1 MPSHPPDLDRLL
13 RQARDGDREALGK
26 LLDRFRSYLRLLA
39 RQQLKQ
45 RLREKLDDSDIIQ
58 ETYLEAQRDFAQ
70 FRGTSES
77 ELAAWLR
84 QILAHNL
91 ANQIERYYGA
101 QRRDVRLERDLSVRL
116 ARSSA
121 ALERGLVAR
130 QLTPSQWAAQRDQAV
145 LLAISLERLPPTYRQ
160 VLELRHIESLT
171 FPQIAQQMNRTEDSV
186 KNLWARALTR
196 LRRELG
202 GDA

>member
-1 MPSHPPDLDRLL
+1 MPSRPAELELL
-13 RQARDGDREALGK
+13 LNRARVGDREALGK

-39 RQQLKQ
+39 RHQLKK
-45 RLREKLDDSDIIQ
+45 RLREKLDASDLIQ
-58 ETYLEAQRDFAQ
+58 ETFLEAQRDFGQ
-70 FRGTSES
+70 FRGSSEA

-101 QRRDVRLERDLSVRL
+101 KGRDVRLERELSVRL

-130 QLTPSQWAAQRDQAV
+130 QLTPSQWAARRDQAV
-145 LLAISLERLPPTYRQ
+145 LLASLLERLPPTYRQ
-160 VLELRHIESLT
+160 VLELRHIDSLT
-171 FPQIAQQMNRTEDSV
+171 FPQIAQQMTRSEDSV
-186 KNLWARALTR
+186 KNLAIAPRTR
-196 LRRELG
+196 R
-202 GDA
+202 

>member
-1 MPSHPPDLDRLL
+1 MPSRPADLELL
-13 RQARDGDREALGK
+13 LNRARAGDREALGK

-39 RQQLKQ
+39 RHQLKK
-45 RLREKLDDSDIIQ
+45 RLREKLDASDLIQ
-58 ETYLEAQRDFAQ
+58 ETFLEAQRDFGQ
-70 FRGTSES
+70 FRGSSEA

-101 QRRDVRLERDLSVRL
+101 KGRDVRLERELSVRL

-130 QLTPSQWAAQRDQAV
+130 QLTPSQWAARRDQAV
-145 LLAISLERLPPTYRQ
+145 LLASLLERLPPTYRQ
-160 VLELRHIESLT
+160 VLELRHIDSLT
-171 FPQIAQQMNRTEDSV
+171 FPQIAQQMSRSEDSV
-186 KNLWARALTR
+186 KNLWARALAR

-202 GDA
+202 GDE